1 MSEEAALQTG
11 TAAQGSP
18 DQKSLDYSH
27 NSTAP
32 TDVGSHAE
40 EDDEKVVPIEI
51 PKRPLSAYITV
62 AILTLF
68 VAFGGFIFGRDTG
81 TISGFVNQTDFI

>member
-32 TDVGSHAE
+32 TDVGSHA
-40 EDDEKVVPIEI
+40 
-51 PKRPLSAYITV
+51 
-62 AILTLF
+62 
-68 VAFGGFIFGRDTG
+68 
-81 TISGFVNQTDFI
+81 

>member
-32 TDVGSHAE
+32 TDVGSHVKKTMRKSSQLRSQR
-40 EDDEKVVPIEI
+40 DHSQPTSLW
-51 PKRPLSAYITV
+51 LS
-62 AILTLF
+62 
-68 VAFGGFIFGRDTG
+68 
-81 TISGFVNQTDFI
+81 